1 MLSHSID
8 VRVTNMYRGVGT
20 HEIALSRCCCV
31 VLCSAAAAALVRHAT
46 SCHLMLSLL
55 FSSPLSLSWRH
66 VSDAVCVCNAKLLST
81 TPTYTTFT

>member
-31 VLCSAAAAALVRHAT
+31 VLCSAAAAAAALVRHAT

-55 FSSPLSLSWRH
+55 FHLRSLSAGAMCLMLS
-66 VSDAVCVCNAKLLST
+66 VSAMLS
-81 TPTYTTFT
+81 Y